1 MGTSILRTP
10 VMTNPLFQP
19 APLIFIGMTLAFWAA
34 LLGCSISDAL
44 RR

>member
-1 MGTSILRTP
+1 MNSLF
-10 VMTNPLFQP
+10 FQP
-19 APLIFIGMTLAFWAA
+19 APLLFVGMTLAFWVV